1 MGIGSRC
8 LEGRRAGGY
17 TPPMSLS
24 LNPCL
29 EHLTDYPFARLRALF
44 EGVEP
49 PGNIEPL
56 VLSIGEPQH
65 RPPGIIPE
73 ILSRDLALWGKY
85 PLTEGTHE
93 FRAAAGD
100 WLKRRFG
107 LRSFNCESQILPA
120 AGTRE
125 ALFMAATLAVPGDHG
140 GKPAAVLL
148 PNPLYHVY
156 CGAALAAGA
165 EAVFLDTSKE
175 TGFLPDLD
183 ALDEALLERT
193 ALFILCSP
201 SNPQGAVAS
210 LDYLKKAVSLARR
223 YDFILASDECYCEIY
238 DRAPPAGALQAC
250 EALGGGHDNVL
261 VFQSLSK
268 RSSAAGLRSGFVA
281 GDPALIAA
289 FKKLRSYGAAT
300 VPLPVLAASA
310 ALWNDD
316 EHVAENRALYRAK
329 LDAAEEI
336 LGDRFGFFRPGGGFF
351 LWLDVGDGEA
361 AAKKLWAEAGLR
373 ILPGAYLSRP
383 GPAGTTPGDSFIRVA
398 LVHDLKTTREALRR
412 IVTVLS

>member
-1 MGIGSRC
+1 
-8 LEGRRAGGY
+8 
-17 TPPMSLS
+17 MSLS

-29 EHLTDYPFARLRALF
+29 ERLTDYPFARLRSLLD
-44 EGVEP
+44 GVDP
-49 PGNIEPL
+49 PENITPL

-65 RPPGIIPE
+65 RPPKIITE

-85 PLTEGTHE
+85 PLTEGTPE
-93 FRAAAGD
+93 FRAAAGG

-107 LRSFNCESQILPA
+107 LRSFDAESQILPA

-125 ALFMAATLAVPGDHG
+125 ALFMAASLAVPRDYG
-140 GKPAAVLL
+140 GKAPAVLV
-148 PNPLYHVY
+148 PNPFYHVY

-165 EAVFLDTSKE
+165 EAVFLTASKE

-183 ALDEALLERT
+183 GLNEALLART
-193 ALFILCSP
+193 ALLILCSP
-201 SNPQGAVAS
+201 SNPQGAVAD
-210 LDYLKKAVSLARR
+210 LDYLKKAVTLARR

-250 EALGGGHDNVL
+250 EDLGEGYANVL

-268 RSSAAGLRSGFVA
+268 RSSAAGLRSGFIA
-281 GDPALIAA
+281 GDAALIAA

-310 ALWNDD
+310 ALWDDD
-316 EHVAENRALYRAK
+316 EHVAGNRALYRAK

-336 LGDRFGFFRPGGGFF
+336 LGGCFGFFRPGGGFF
-351 LWLDVGDGEA
+351 LWLDVGNGEA
-361 AAKKLWAEAGLR
+361 ATKKLWAEAGLR
-373 ILPGAYLSRP
+373 VLPGAYLSRP
-383 GPAGTTPGDSFIRVA
+383 GPEGTTPGDSFIRVA
-398 LVHDLKTTREALRR
+398 LVHDLDTTREALAR
-412 IVTVLS
+412 IRKVLF